1 MHSASPEGSK
11 DQTRHSTESESNRM
25 KNTKGELKTCKSCQ
39 RKNREASHPR
49 TEFGSS
55 GASHYCRRCRQERSD
70 EILKLAALG
79 YSNQQI
85 AEMIYF
91 DSQTVDRYIALIK
104 RKTGIY
110 NRILLAFYALG
121 KGIVTQGEVKAAI
134 AKERRARI
142 CSN

>member
-1 MHSASPEGSK
+1 
-11 DQTRHSTESESNRM
+11 M
-25 KNTKGELKTCKSCQ
+25 KSDTAIKKTCKSCQ
-39 RKNREASHPR
+39 RKNREALHPR

-79 YSNQQI
+79 YSNQEI
-85 AEMIYF
+85 AEKIYF

-110 NRILLAFYALG
+110 NRVLLAFYALG
-121 KGIVTQGEVKAAI
+121 KGIVTQDEIKAAI
-134 AKERRARI
+134 IEEKRARA
-142 CSN
+142 CSNQQ

>member
-1 MHSASPEGSK
+1 
-11 DQTRHSTESESNRM
+11 M

-39 RKNREASHPR
+39 HKNREAMHPR

-55 GASHYCRRCRQERSD
+55 GASQYCRQCRQERSD
-70 EILKLAALG
+70 EILKLVALG

-85 AEMIYF
+85 AEKIYF

-121 KGIVTQGEVKAAI
+121 KGIVTQSEIKTAI
-134 AKERRARI
+134 IKEKRSRV